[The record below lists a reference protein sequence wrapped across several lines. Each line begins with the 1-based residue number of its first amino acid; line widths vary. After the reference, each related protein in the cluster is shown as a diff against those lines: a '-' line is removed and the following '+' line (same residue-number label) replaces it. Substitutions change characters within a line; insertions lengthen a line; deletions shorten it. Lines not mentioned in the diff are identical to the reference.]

1 MATAAHTILAPAVQ
15 TADCITVPQPAN
27 DTAPCWTTD
36 RRACAILAS
45 MATQPPAGQWNRTRY
60 GYDREEFWSFVGFR
74 VECLEAIR
82 SAYGHAALLH
92 MDHTGEG
99 EAFHAFCRS
108 VTVTAAIDAI
118 IAAAGQEG

>member
-1 MATAAHTILAPAVQ
+1 MATAAHSILAPAVQ
-15 TADCITVPQPAN
+15 TADYITVSRPAN
-27 DTAPCWTTD
+27 DTTPCWTAD
-36 RRACAILAS
+36 RRARAILAS
-45 MATQPPAGQWNRTRY
+45 MVTQPPAGQWDRTRY

-82 SAYGHAALLH
+82 SAYEHAALLH

-99 EAFHAFCRS
+99 EAFHAFRRS

-118 IAAAGQEG
+118 IAANGQEG